1 MGTKMA
7 PAYANLFMGRFEKQA
22 LEGAKIRPYVWWRYL
37 DDIFM
42 IWTGNEDELREFIEY
57 LNDLHPTIK
66 FTSEQSSSS
75 VAFLDTT
82 VSIKDGKIS
91 TDLRVKPN
99 DTHQYLLSSSCHP
112 YHTKRSI
119 PYSLGL
125 RLCRICSDDTAF
137 NKRYN
142 ELAEHLKK
150 RGYKE
155 KLILLEINKAKQV
168 PRDQALK
175 PSVPKNK
182 CNLGIPFVVTY
193 NPASPNLNMII
204 SKHFPILQCSN
215 RCKEVFSGKPL
226 IAYRRPRNLRDF
238 LVKAKVKN
246 AQTQTSPP
254 RIKKC
259 NSKKCKTCSF
269 IQDGLSS
276 CTFKNTGQV
285 HHIKQTITCASK
297 NLI

>member
-1 MGTKMA
+1 MRTSFLG
-7 PAYANLFMGRFEKQA
+7 PRPRFY
-22 LEGAKIRPYVWWRYL
+22 PPP
-37 DDIFM
+37 D
-42 IWTGNEDELREFIEY
+42 
-57 LNDLHPTIK
+57 LNNLHPTIK

-91 TDLRVKPN
+91 TDLHVKTN

-125 RLCRICSDDTAF
+125 RLSRICSDDTAF
-137 NKRYN
+137 NKRCN

-182 CNLGIPFVVTY
+182 CNQGIPFVVTY
-193 NPASPNLNMII
+193 NPASPNLNTII
-204 SKHFPILQCSN
+204 SKHFPNKVGKKVLKKIMSSYLKTGLKNNNFKQVS
-215 RCKEVFSGKPL
+215 SG
-226 IAYRRPRNLRDF
+226 
-238 LVKAKVKN
+238 
-246 AQTQTSPP
+246 
-254 RIKKC
+254 IKK
-259 NSKKCKTCSF
+259 KHVYF
-269 IQDGLSS
+269 LSLFQAFRLWS
-276 CTFKNTGQV
+276 
-285 HHIKQTITCASK
+285 ASEK
-297 NLI
+297 